1 MVRRDGQVGGVI
13 NGGSRHIMRTG
24 FVSHHTIEFGPHLSE
39 GLQMGLDPLVT
50 PTPPGGLGDADAIED
65 IGHADAV
72 TGRRLFDGKDF
83 GRDLAHVAKNVQ
95 ECTVS
100 QCANAR
106 PKGRS
111 SVHYPAMAE
120 PGDLARTFLTEALRV
135 SGLKPYAL
143 AKKAGVA
150 PTTITRPLNDP
161 TFPFT
166 PKAATL
172 QKIATAAG
180 VAVPTA
186 LATMAA
192 LRPETTELPLIG
204 PVQAG
209 AWLLIDDTAQDEPT
223 FLTAALD
230 RRYPHARQWL
240 REVRGDS
247 MNARQIFPGDLAHIV
262 DLGEAGINLNT
273 GMIVEVTRYRDGGSL
288 REITLKEVEVTDG
301 GLTLWPRSTNPRWAE
316 AVQLDDGASGDVEV
330 QITGLLLAAIRRF

>member
-1 MVRRDGQVGGVI
+1 
-13 NGGSRHIMRTG
+13 MRTG
-24 FVSHHTIEFGPHLSE
+24 FVSQHTIEFGPHLSK
-39 GLQMGLDPLVT
+39 GLQMGLDSLMP
-50 PTPPGGLGDADAIED
+50 PPPPGGLGDTDAIKD
-65 IGHADAV
+65 ICHADAV
-72 TGRRLFDGKDF
+72 AGSRLFDSNDF
-83 GRDLAHVAKNVQ
+83 GRDLAHAAQNVQ
-95 ECTVS
+95 ECTAS

-106 PKGRS
+106 PAGPA

-120 PGDLARTFLTEALRV
+120 PGDLARAFLTEALRV

-161 TFPFT
+161 AFPFT

-172 QKIATAAG
+172 QKIANAAG
-180 VAVPTA
+180 VAAPAA

-209 AWLLIDDTAQDEPT
+209 AWLLVDDSAQDEPT

-262 DLGEAGINLNT
+262 DLGEAGINLNS

-288 REITLKEVEVTDG
+288 REITLKEVEVGDG

-316 AVQLDDGASGDVEV
+316 AVKLDEGAAGDLDV

>member
-1 MVRRDGQVGGVI
+1 
-13 NGGSRHIMRTG
+13 MRTG
-24 FVSHHTIEFGPHLSE
+24 FVSDHTIQFRPDLSQ
-39 GLQMGLDPLVT
+39 GLQVRLDPFVT
-50 PTPPGGLGDADAIED
+50 PPPPGRLGHTDAIKNV
-65 IGHADAV
+65 GHANAV
-72 TGRRLFDGKDF
+72 TGRGLFNGDNLRRDGNH
-83 GRDLAHVAKNVQ
+83 AAQNVQ

-106 PKGRS
+106 PVEAA
-111 SVHYPAMAE
+111 SVHYPAMTEA
-120 PGDLARTFLTEALRV
+120 GDLARAFLTEALRV

-161 TFPFT
+161 AFPFT

-247 MNARQIFPGDLAHIV
+247 MNARQIFPGDLVHIV
-262 DLGEAGINLNT
+262 DLAEAGINLNS

-288 REITLKEVEVTDG
+288 REITLKEVEVTEG
-301 GLTLWPRSTNPRWAE
+301 GLTLWPRSTNPRWTE
-316 AVQLDDGASGDVEV
+316 AVQLDDGQSGDVEV

>member
-1 MVRRDGQVGGVI
+1 MTDLAEGRHARLDALVPPTEPRRRRDLC
-13 NGGSRHIMRTG
+13 GSEHAGHDDAMIG
-24 FVSHHTIEFGPHLSE
+24 SIL
-39 GLQMGLDPLVT
+39 LDS
-50 PTPPGGLGDADAIED
+50 D
-65 IGHADAV
+65 
-72 TGRRLFDGKDF
+72 DF
-83 GRDLAHVAKNVQ
+83 GGDLLHGRQNVHK
-95 ECTVS
+95 CTVS
-100 QCANAR
+100 QCVNAR
-106 PKGRS
+106 STDLG

-120 PGDLARTFLTEALRV
+120 TGDLARAFLTEALRV

-186 LATMAA
+186 LATMEA

-209 AWLLIDDTAQDEPT
+209 AWLLIDDTSQDEPT

-273 GMIVEVTRYRDGGSL
+273 GMIVEVTRFRDGGSL
-288 REITLKEVEVTDG
+288 REITLKEVEVTDA

-316 AVQLDDGASGDVEV
+316 AIQLDDGTGGEVEV

>member
-1 MVRRDGQVGGVI
+1 
-13 NGGSRHIMRTG
+13 MRTG
-24 FVSHHTIEFGPHLSE
+24 FVSDHTIEFRPDFPQ
-39 GLQMGLDPLVT
+39 GLQVRLDPLVT
-50 PTPPGGLGDADAIED
+50 PTPPGRL
-65 IGHADAV
+65 GHADAIKNV
-72 TGRRLFDGKDF
+72 GHANAVAGRSLFNGDNLRRNGNH
-83 GRDLAHVAKNVQ
+83 AAQNVQ

-106 PKGRS
+106 PLGPA
-111 SVHYPAMAE
+111 SVHYPAMTEA
-120 PGDLARTFLTEALRV
+120 GDLARAFLTEALRA

-161 TFPFT
+161 AFPFT

-192 LRPETTELPLIG
+192 LRPEMTELPLIG
-204 PVQAG
+204 QVQAG
-209 AWLLIDDTAQDEPT
+209 AWLLMDDTAQDEPT

-247 MNARQIFPGDLAHIV
+247 MNARQIFPGDLVHIV
-262 DLGEAGINLNT
+262 DLGEAGINLNS

-288 REITLKEVEVTDG
+288 REITLKEVEVTDSG
-301 GLTLWPRSTNPRWAE
+301 MMLWPRSTNPRWTD
-316 AVQLDDGASGDVEV
+316 AVQMDDGTEGEVQV